1 MWLFLRH
8 ILSVEKNRFGGFH
21 VKGSNK
27 VYDMFGFLCVN
38 FLYGAQFDVKEGFFI
53 AFFALI
59 SDDVLQFFLVFG
71 RLVNF
76 IFILLVNAFAF
87 DNFKRFYFAG
97 L

>member
-21 VKGSNK
+21 VKCSNK
-27 VYDMFGFLCVN
+27 VHDMFGFLCVN
-38 FLYGAQFDVKEGFFI
+38 FLYGAQFDVEEGFFI